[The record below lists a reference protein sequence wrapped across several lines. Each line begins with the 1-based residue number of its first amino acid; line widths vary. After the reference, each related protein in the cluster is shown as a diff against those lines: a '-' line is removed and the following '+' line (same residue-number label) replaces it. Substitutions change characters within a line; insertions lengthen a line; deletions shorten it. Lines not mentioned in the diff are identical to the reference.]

1 MFSRGRTEYDH
12 SEEMTADASSSPPP
26 VPLPPSDHTSEVDH
40 SESAVAVSGSRQLPA
55 TTSELTDLAALMK
68 LVIAKNDL
76 ATLNHLLDRG
86 VDPNTRCQGRYTL
99 LYWAL
104 IYGKR
109 EDVVKTLL
117 DRGANPNLPACHFP
131 PLLLAAMKADD
142 KAVFLLLERGADLN
156 ARDHSNSSA
165 LHLATVCCNNPT
177 AITEIMNC
185 LLDRGADISALD
197 CDGQTPLLW
206 AVMSGNIAGINTLLQ
221 RGANPDTPDKWGQ
234 TALIKAVLYSVP
246 AKINSMVNSLLAN
259 GANPNKPGKSG
270 ETPLHLA
277 LQKDRRDTVDI
288 LLANGARANIPNASG
303 QTALDIAAAKG
314 VADAL
319 HNIMPPYQPETL
331 LACARTSIRSRLV
344 KNQMPLAK
352 ALAPGSDC
360 LPLSNPI
367 RAYLHEPLTL

>member
-1 MFSRGRTEYDH
+1 MFSRGRTEHDH
-12 SEEMTADASSSPPP
+12 SEEMAADASSFPPSVTLPPP
-26 VPLPPSDHTSEVDH
+26 DHTSEVEH

-55 TTSELTDLAALMK
+55 TTSELTDLAELMK
-68 LVIAKNDL
+68 LVIVNNDL

-86 VDPNTRCQGRYTL
+86 VNPNTRCQDGHTP
-99 LYWAL
+99 LYWAI
-104 IYGKR
+104 IYGKL
-109 EDVVKTLL
+109 EDIVKTLL
-117 DRGANPNLPACHFP
+117 DRGADPNLPASCRFA

-156 ARDHSNSSA
+156 GRDNSNCSA
-165 LHLATVCCNNPT
+165 LHLATICNNPT

-185 LLDRGADISALD
+185 LLDRGADINALD

-206 AVMSGNIAGINTLLQ
+206 AVKTGSIVGINTLLQ

-331 LACARTSIRSRLV
+331 LACARTSIRSRLI

-360 LPLSNPI
+360 LPLPNHI